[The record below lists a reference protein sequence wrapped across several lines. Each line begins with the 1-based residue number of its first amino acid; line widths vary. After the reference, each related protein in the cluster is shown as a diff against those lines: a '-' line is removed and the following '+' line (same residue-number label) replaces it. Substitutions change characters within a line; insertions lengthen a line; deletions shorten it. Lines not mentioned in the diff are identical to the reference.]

1 MITRVLLGTVSVV
14 ALIPASFAADIY
26 SPAPVAA
33 PPILVPLPSW
43 AGFYVGVNGGYG
55 GNNSSRWTED
65 VFPSS
70 FTTTTTPY
78 ALIGGKT
85 TIDGGFGGGQLG
97 YNFQWGSWVAGFETD
112 IQGSSIK
119 GSGEATIFNPTTS
132 ATFGFPGVCGAV
144 PANATSLTGVCS
156 ARNDINVDYFG
167 TVRARIGYAWGGVL
181 LYGTG
186 GFAYGG
192 VKSGFSYTDNNT
204 FRPMGAPLTPQF
216 ARFTNSNT
224 QTGWVAGAGIEYKI
238 APNWS
243 LKGEYQ
249 FIDLGSATTRP
260 SETFF
265 GSSSVNPCATNTAS
279 ISCRTARGHL
289 SDVSFNTVRVGV
301 NYYFNT
307 PYEPLPL
314 K

>member
-33 PPILVPLPSW
+33 PPILAPLPSW

-55 GNNSSRWTED
+55 GNSSRTFDEE
-65 VFPSS
+65 VYNPLLAA
-70 FTTTTTPY
+70 TTTPPY
-78 ALIGGKT
+78 PNPFSTIYGKD
-85 TIDGGFGGGQLG
+85 TIAGGFGGGQLG
-97 YNFQWGSWVAGFETD
+97 YNFQWGPWVAGFETD
-112 IQGSSIK
+112 IQGSNIQ
-119 GSGEATIFNPTTS
+119 GFGTQTLFNPTGGT
-132 ATFGFPGVCGAV
+132 ANPPFCGVSG
-144 PANATSLTGVCS
+144 TGVCS
-156 ARNDINVDYFG
+156 GRNDLNVDYFG
-167 TVRARIGYAWGGVL
+167 TVRGRIGYAWGGVL
-181 LYGTG
+181 LYATG

-192 VKSGFSYTDNNT
+192 VKTSFTYTDNST
-204 FRPMGAPLTPQF
+204 YLTPGTTYTSQHG
-216 ARFTNSNT
+216 RVTSSNT
-224 QTGWVAGAGIEYKI
+224 GTGWVAGAGIEYKI

-249 FIDLGSATTRP
+249 FIDLGSAETGLTDTFYGSGSKVATPCSDSPTTHGCY
-260 SETFF
+260 SLK
-265 GSSSVNPCATNTAS
+265 
-279 ISCRTARGHL
+279 GHL